1 VHGYLLKSASVEVL
15 ADAIRAVHAGE
26 RRLSPTL
33 AGKAL
38 QQLEALS
45 RAQAESGLSDQE
57 LQLLQLIGAGAATNG
72 LEGALTQKR
81 WKAHN
86 VIEAVSLA
94 HTAP

>member
-1 VHGYLLKSASVEVL
+1 MHGYLLKSASVEVL

-45 RAQAESGLSDQE
+45 RVQAESGLSDQE
-57 LQLLQLIGAGAATNG
+57 LQLLQLIGAGAAHQWSRG
-72 LEGALTQKR
+72 SVDPEALEGA
-81 WKAHN
+81 
-86 VIEAVSLA
+86 
-94 HTAP
+94 